1 MALDFAHRQPIG
13 QVSRI
18 ETVADARALEAEWR
32 GLQAR
37 VPEAT
42 PFQGF
47 DWCRAWLE
55 AAGRANAPETLRIL
69 AVRRDGRLRL
79 LWPLAIRRL
88 WGFRVAHW
96 LAEPLTQY
104 GDVLVEPEQRSR
116 WLEAAWREIRA
127 WSDVD
132 ALEFRRVRADAA
144 VMALPAVAAE
154 AARALDHA
162 PFLDLRAG
170 CGAALRTS
178 RTRNTLRRRLKQL
191 QALGPVRCELVEA
204 PAAQRR
210 AVAEALGFKV
220 RWLEARGLASAGLSH
235 PAAEATLLTLAERG
249 RLFVG
254 RLGVGEET
262 AALEV
267 GLVQGRRYSSFIQ
280 GYDARFAQHGPGRVL
295 MWQLIERCPG
305 LGIEVFDF
313 LAPAYEHKREWASGE
328 TPMGDCI
335 LPCSTKGVAAASYLA
350 RIKPALKEIYARL
363 PAGARRRVSG
373 LVGALN

>member
-1 MALDFAHRQPIG
+1 MMSSRVRGCRRADSRGTLAPLRRRIQCRVRAPSASNGHGAMAREGRAPCGRVARNRIVTSLRLGWRRSGLSRGSREQGDRMALDFAHQQAIG

-18 ETVADARALEAEWR
+18 ETVADALALEAEWR
-32 GLQAR
+32 SLEAR

-55 AAGRANAPETLRIL
+55 AAGRANAPEALRIL
-69 AVRRDGRLRL
+69 AVRHDGRLRL
-79 LWPLAIRRL
+79 LWPIAIRRL

-104 GDVLVEPEQRSR
+104 GDVLVEPEQRMR
-116 WLEAAWREIRA
+116 WLDMALREIRA

-210 AVAEALGFKV
+210 AVAEALGFKA
-220 RWLEARGLASAGLSH
+220 RWLEARG
-235 PAAEATLLTLAERG
+235 
-249 RLFVG
+249 
-254 RLGVGEET
+254 
-262 AALEV
+262 
-267 GLVQGRRYSSFIQ
+267 
-280 GYDARFAQHGPGRVL
+280 PGR
-295 MWQLIERCPG
+295 
-305 LGIEVFDF
+305 
-313 LAPAYEHKREWASGE
+313 A
-328 TPMGDCI
+328 
-335 LPCSTKGVAAASYLA
+335 
-350 RIKPALKEIYARL
+350 
-363 PAGARRRVSG
+363 
-373 LVGALN
+373 